1 MELKDLKIIYEYQIG
16 YIYNACYT
24 FITEHKKKKIKKQPV
39 EKYYQKETAM
49 SLILLQLPQG
59 VIEMIHSMKFHLL
72 LSH

>member
-1 MELKDLKIIYEYQIG
+1 MLVTLLLLNI
-16 YIYNACYT
+16 
-24 FITEHKKKKIKKQPV
+24 KKKKLKKQPV